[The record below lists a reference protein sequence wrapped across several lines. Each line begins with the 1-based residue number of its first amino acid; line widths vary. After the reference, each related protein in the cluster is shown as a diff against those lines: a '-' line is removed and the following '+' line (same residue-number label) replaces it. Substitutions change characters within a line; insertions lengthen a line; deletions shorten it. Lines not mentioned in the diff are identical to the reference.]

1 LGVPRDD
8 PAPGERRTRDSR
20 KIRVAGAVCCAA
32 SLVGAAGGGYL
43 AVAGRVAGV
52 DGFSYPHAVP
62 GFAAL
67 QIVLALTSVGL
78 IVGLLALRWSGAV
91 PWSRRAQ
98 LGYCGA
104 MAALAGLTVAEG
116 IAVTVTHSPSDV
128 GPSAFGVVYAGYTIL
143 LAAALLMVG
152 FEAARSPGRGWSRWL
167 PLALAAWLL
176 VVVLPALAT
185 SFAAALRAIS
195 AWLLLFAVLGLV
207 LTLDAD
213 QSDRRPAAPEPAS
226 RSARAAAVLTWTY
239 VAAFG
244 SPVIPNVAYLLQNGT
259 LPAFLDMFTMYGGPF
274 SVRLSDGALVAALLA
289 FLVITLV
296 AAWAAWLVWN
306 GSKVGA
312 IVGLALLPLEAV
324 FWIGFALPLPW
335 LIGLARLALVALA
348 WKSLYSPASRSRS
361 PKDQQTTLPA
371 SPRRSS

>member
-98 LGYCGA
+98 LGYVGA
-104 MAALAGLTVAEG
+104 IAALAGLTVAEG
-116 IAVTVTHSPSDV
+116 IAVTVTQSPSDV

-176 VVVLPALAT
+176 VVVLPP
-185 SFAAALRAIS
+185 
-195 AWLLLFAVLGLV
+195 W
-207 LTLDAD
+207 
-213 QSDRRPAAPEPAS
+213 PPAS
-226 RSARAAAVLTWTY
+226 RRPSGRSQR
-239 VAAFG
+239 G
-244 SPVIPNVAYLLQNGT
+244 CCCSPYW
-259 LPAFLDMFTMYGGPF
+259 DW
-274 SVRLSDGALVAALLA
+274 S
-289 FLVITLV
+289 
-296 AAWAAWLVWN
+296 
-306 GSKVGA
+306 
-312 IVGLALLPLEAV
+312 
-324 FWIGFALPLPW
+324 
-335 LIGLARLALVALA
+335 
-348 WKSLYSPASRSRS
+348 
-361 PKDQQTTLPA
+361 
-371 SPRRSS
+371 